1 MTRYLLFFFIIQFLI
16 TFKIEGQSPCYD
28 APSLDFSG
36 TPVRF
41 SYLLEDTVIT
51 DWCQGI
57 TFSRHRG
64 SLFTKPLEYEDM
76 FVLSAKSIT
85 GSIILGVDQKT
96 HEVLWNRHDNHLIN
110 RQQRSLSVGAYRKK
124 GGDSLEMI
132 TYHSLSVFNGNSMN
146 AISGFPGRRVINY
159 KTGEML
165 SDYWVGDSLK
175 VEGVDFSK
183 GIYIVYLG
191 NDEFPVN
198 ISGSDMYHFAFPTIF
213 KTDSSSFRINHR
225 YVDTTTLIAY
235 WQNSPLFQLQGIAA
249 PPIFLDC
256 SENGIQP
263 STLQTFGP
271 FMLPAERK
279 MYFLRYFLNG
289 YFRTRKIVLDKWGY
303 LLENEDLTQTM
314 GEANAEALWLV
325 SDVIE
330 TQNNHFLLRGNIK
343 NLEEFWEW
351 GHASYIV
358 IDSSGQLI
366 TSRKKLQF
374 DGLRP
379 FLHNVCELPERNS
392 LLHVFRPQENN
403 DLYFYEEYADGTYRQ
418 AGHLVNPNDAFY
430 AFEPHQMGLMENGD
444 VYVYLTGLIDSLSI
458 TENSNFNS
466 GGWQAMIRVDGQA
479 LGIATSTKDIGN
491 NVSQSTI
498 YPNPASTDI
507 RIQTTRPV
515 YPLAGEIINQ
525 LGQIVRTFDLHD
537 DQQSID
543 VSALPSGMYF
553 VRSYD
558 PKTRL
563 NVSIGKW
570 MKE

>member
-1 MTRYLLFFFIIQFLI
+1 MIRYLLFFFIIQFLI
-16 TFKIEGQSPCYD
+16 PSKIEGQSPCYD

-41 SYLLEDTVIT
+41 SYLLEDTTFT

-57 TFSRHRG
+57 TYNKHRG
-64 SLFTKPLEYEDM
+64 DIFTNPLEYDDV
-76 FVLSAKSIT
+76 FVVTFRSFT
-85 GSIILGVDQKT
+85 GSVVMGVDQKT
-96 HEVLWNRHDNHLIN
+96 HKILWSRYDNHLIN
-110 RQQRSLSVGAYRKK
+110 RQQRSLGVGAYRKRNM
-124 GGDSLEMI
+124 DSLELL
-132 TYHSLSVFNGNSMN
+132 TYHSFAVYTNNGLS
-146 AISGFPGRRVINY
+146 AIPGYPGRRIINY
-159 KTGEML
+159 KTGELIM
-165 SDYWVGDSLK
+165 DYWVGDSLK
-175 VEGVDFSK
+175 VDGVDVTKS
-183 GIYIVYLG
+183 IYVINLG
-191 NDEFPVN
+191 KDKFPVN
-198 ISGSDMYHFAFPTIF
+198 ISGSEMYHFAFPTIF

-263 STLQTFGP
+263 ITLQTFGP

-403 DLYFYEEYADGTYRQ
+403 DLYFYEEFADGTYRQ

-444 VYVYLTGLIDSLSI
+444 VFVYLTGLIDSLSI
-458 TENSNFNS
+458 TENSNFNL
-466 GGWQAMIRVDGQA
+466 GGWKAMIRVDGQA
-479 LGIATSTKDIGN
+479 LGITTSTKDIGN
-491 NVSQSTI
+491 NVEQSTI

-515 YPLAGEIINQ
+515 YPLTGEIINQ
-525 LGQIVRTFDLHD
+525 LGQIVRTLTCRT
-537 DQQSID
+537 INN
-543 VSALPSGMYF
+543 PSM
-553 VRSYD
+553 
-558 PKTRL
+558 
-563 NVSIGKW
+563 
-570 MKE
+570 